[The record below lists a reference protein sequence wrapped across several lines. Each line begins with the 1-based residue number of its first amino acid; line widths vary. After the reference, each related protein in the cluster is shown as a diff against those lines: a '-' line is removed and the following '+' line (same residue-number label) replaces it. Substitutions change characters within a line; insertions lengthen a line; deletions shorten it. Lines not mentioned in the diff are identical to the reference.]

1 MLVVAVGAALI
12 ALWLDVRVRR
22 PQPRGVVS
30 TLVNLGAAFIVLSE
44 MPVPVAAIVGGSDS
58 AARKMAALFLCAL
71 PALIYAFLSVVW
83 FFKLAQ
89 SMMRLR

>member
-22 PQPRGVVS
+22 PQPRRAIS
-30 TLVNLGAAFIVLSE
+30 TLVNVAAAFVVLSTISVPIVL
-44 MPVPVAAIVGGSDS
+44 IVGGSDS
-58 AARKMAALFLCAL
+58 PARKMVALFLFVL
-71 PALIYAFLSVVW
+71 PAFVYAFLSVVW

-89 SMMRLR
+89 TMMRLR